1 MYFIKLSNNLYLPTT
16 RNITLI
22 NIKIVAHKTKS
33 FVKVPLKKL
42 FGGKGYELAKRNAK
56 GKLKNQL
63 LFDLPDINNVLKWLK
78 VMAKYLD
85 IDKNVT
91 THVGRN
97 SFSEI
102 LRNDYQIP
110 IDIIKE
116 MMGHTTI
123 KMTEGYAKMDK
134 RGIENVI
141 DNLTG

>member
-1 MYFIKLSNNLYLPTT
+1 
-16 RNITLI
+16 
-22 NIKIVAHKTKS
+22 
-33 FVKVPLKKL
+33 
-42 FGGKGYELAKRNAK
+42 
-56 GKLKNQL
+56 
-63 LFDLPDINNVLKWLK
+63 
-78 VMAKYLD
+78 MAKYLD